1 MLIRHGDVL
10 IQSVKSIPKVAAP
23 LPHAILAHGEVTGHS
38 HRIAEPAD
46 VELFDVDGTLYLRVK
61 SDAASVVHQ
70 EHATLQIPKGE
81 YKVWR
86 QREYTPREI
95 RIIRD

>member
-10 IQSVKSIPKVAAP
+10 IQSVKTIPTSASP
-23 LPHAILAHGEVTGHS
+23 LPHATLAHGEVTGHS

-46 VELFDVDGTLYLRVK
+46 VELFEVNGTLYLRIK
-61 SDAASVVHQ
+61 AESSSLIHQ
-70 EHATLQIPKGE
+70 EHATLNIPKGE

>member
-1 MLIRHGDVL
+1 MLFRHGDVV
-10 IQSVKSIPKVAAP
+10 IQSVSMIPGTPAP
-23 LPHAILAHGEVTGHS
+23 LPHATLAHGEITGHS
-38 HRIAEPAD
+38 HRIENPAD
-46 VELFDVDGTLYLRVK
+46 VELYEVDGTLYLRVK
-61 SDAASVVHQ
+61 SATASLVHQ
-70 EHATLQIPKGE
+70 EHATLQIPKGD

>member
-10 IQSVKSIPKVAAP
+10 IQSVKSIPGKAKP
-23 LPHAILAHGEVTGHS
+23 LPHATLAHGEVTGHS
-38 HRIAEPAD
+38 HRIADPAD
-46 VELFDVDGTLYLRVK
+46 VELFEVDGTLYLRVK
-61 SDAASVVHQ
+61 STAAALTHQ
-70 EHATLQIPKGE
+70 EHATINIPKGE

-86 QREYTPREI
+86 QREYFPQEI

>member
-10 IQSVKSIPKVAAP
+10 IQRVSKIPGKLVP

-38 HRIAEPAD
+38 HRIENPAD
-46 VELFDVDGTLYLRVK
+46 VELFEVDGTLYLRVK
-61 SDAASVVHQ
+61 SESAALIHQ
-70 EHATLQIPKGE
+70 EHATLQIPHGE